1 MGTAAGVGW
10 CFVLWCKH
18 ESKRKK
24 TMEISNT
31 LVMIG
36 CSNLATLDLAFTGAA
51 LVKLIC
57 FLGTNVGRLSHL
69 QVIVPYRP
77 LSPRYFITSS
87 PLKKLSI
94 AMHVLTVYMFSLVSW
109 IFGISSRKKFDHV
122 NHALYFRRSSC
133 SEWCFDLKKLV
144 TRCPCIHATPM

>member
-1 MGTAAGVGW
+1 
-10 CFVLWCKH
+10 
-18 ESKRKK
+18 
-24 TMEISNT
+24 MEVSNT
-31 LVMIG
+31 LAMIG

-94 AMHVLTVYMFSLVSW
+94 AICMCSLYICFLWSVGSLEFPLARSL
-109 IFGISSRKKFDHV
+109 IMSTMRFTSAGPV
-122 NHALYFRRSSC
+122 AANGAL
-133 SEWCFDLKKLV
+133 
-144 TRCPCIHATPM
+144 I